1 MAWYANEEQLGK
13 EIVEIENAIFS
24 GIPAY
29 ELKYSVRVER
39 HFLSLKMID
48 D

>member
-1 MAWYANEEQLGK
+1 MGK
-13 EIVEIENAIFS
+13 EIAEIENAIFS

-29 ELKYSVRVER
+29 ELKYSVQVER
-39 HFLSLKMID
+39 HFLGLKMKD